1 MSPMN
6 VYIDD
11 TKAQVEFGTLA
22 PGTVFEYN
30 GNYYMRIVKS
40 YVEDG
45 GSIAVLLKVPEEQ
58 SEESTDAEPF
68 SESNFLLD
76 TMVTPHNSNLS
87 IEV

>member
-1 MSPMN
+1 MNPIN
-6 VYIDD
+6 VYLDD

-22 PGTVFEYN
+22 PGTTFEYN
-30 GNYYMRIVKS
+30 GNYYMRIIKS

-45 GSIAVLLKVPEEQ
+45 GSIAVLLKTSEEQ
-58 SEESTDAEPF
+58 SEESTDTELF
-68 SESNFLLD
+68 SEVNFLLD

>member
-11 TKAQVEFGTLA
+11 TKDQVEFGTLA

-30 GNYYMRIVKS
+30 GNYYMRIIKS